1 MTIQELTN
9 EELSEL
15 NPFNEFTLQQL
26 YNIHKG
32 IYFVK
37 EDFFCNTN
45 N

>member
-26 YNIHKG
+26 YNINFNK
-32 IYFVK
+32 
-37 EDFFCNTN
+37 
-45 N
+45 